1 MNTFHPDITAPE
13 VLMPPIFDGTL
24 AVDETV
30 MFLEKGDV
38 KSLLY
43 PIEQVVSVTSYDR
56 TVTYEE
62 GKDYVVVDGNLQV
75 TADSAIPCITREVYY
90 NDPDSILQTEYNG
103 RNVLTHWGEYGIMND
118 WQVCVTYTHA
128 SPWEGFRQP
137 CEAAYFQPLLQKL
150 QKGEDVTLLFYGDSI
165 TYGANASWMNNSAP
179 GGYPY
184 PILFTCALADLYSY
198 TVRYRS
204 PDITTPPIPAK
215 VPECNYVAGSR
226 GTITYLNTAI
236 GGWSAWHG
244 AQNFDRYIKDPA
256 EAHGCDLFVIA
267 FGMNDPGPAPETTV
281 ANIAQAVDGVLAI
294 NPQASIVLL
303 STMVPNPKATN
314 GWYGNQDKQE
324 AELEKQAAKYR
335 EAGVSCGVCRMTSVS
350 LAVLKRQEF
359 HDYSGNNINHPND
372 YFSRVYAESLLRTV
386 VGDGPRES

>member
-1 MNTFHPDITAPE
+1 MNTFQPNSPASEET
-13 VLMPPIFDGTL
+13 LLSIFDRELT
-24 AVDETV
+24 VNETV

-38 KSLLY
+38 KTLLY
-43 PIEQVVSVTSYDR
+43 PIEQVISVTSYDG
-56 TVTYEE
+56 TVTYKE
-62 GKDYVVVDGNLQV
+62 GKDYAVVNGNLQV
-75 TADSAIPCITREVYY
+75 TADSAIPCITHEVFY

-103 RNVLTHWGEYGIMND
+103 QKVMTHWGEYGPMND
-118 WQVCVTYTHA
+118 WQVCVTYTHSA
-128 SPWEGFRQP
+128 PWKGFRQP
-137 CEAAYFQPLLQKL
+137 CEAAYFHPFLQKL
-150 QKGEDVTLLFYGDSI
+150 QKGEDVTVFFYGDSI
-165 TYGANASWMNNSAP
+165 TYGANASWMNDPAS
-179 GGYPY
+179 GSYPY
-184 PILFTCALADLYSY
+184 PILFTRALAERYGY
-198 TVRYRS
+198 TVRYQS
-204 PDITTPPIPAK
+204 SGITTPPIPAK
-215 VPECNYVAGSR
+215 IPECDYVAGTR

-256 EAHGCDLFVIA
+256 EAHGCDFFVIA

-335 EAGVSCGVCRMTSVS
+335 EAGISCGVCRMTSVS
-350 LAVLKRQEF
+350 LAVLERKDF

-372 YFSRVYAESLLRTV
+372 FFSRVYARTLLRTV
-386 VGDGPRES
+386 IGCDDMN

>member
-1 MNTFHPDITAPE
+1 MNTFQPNSPASEET
-13 VLMPPIFDGTL
+13 LLSIFDRELT
-24 AVDETV
+24 VNETV

-38 KSLLY
+38 KTLLY
-43 PIEQVVSVTSYDR
+43 PIEQVISVTSYDG

-62 GKDYVVVDGNLQV
+62 GKDYAVVNGNLQV
-75 TADSAIPCITREVYY
+75 TADSAIPCITHEVFY

-103 RNVLTHWGEYGIMND
+103 QKVMTHWGEYGPMND
-118 WQVCVTYTHA
+118 WQVCVTYTHSA
-128 SPWEGFRQP
+128 PWEGFRQP
-137 CEAAYFQPLLQKL
+137 CEAAYFHPFLQKL
-150 QKGEDVTLLFYGDSI
+150 QKGEDVTVFFYGDSI
-165 TYGANASWMNNSAP
+165 TYGANASWMNDSAS
-179 GGYPY
+179 GSYPY
-184 PILFTCALADLYSY
+184 PILFTRALAERYGY
-198 TVRYRS
+198 TVRYQS
-204 PDITTPPIPAK
+204 SGITTPPIPAK
-215 VPECNYVAGSR
+215 VPECDYVAGTR

-314 GWYGNQDKQE
+314 GWYGNQEKQE

-335 EAGVSCGVCRMTSVS
+335 EAGISCGVCRMTSVS
-350 LAVLKRQEF
+350 LAVLERKDF

-372 YFSRVYAESLLRTV
+372 FFSRVYARTLLRTV
-386 VGDGPRES
+386 ISCDDMN